1 VPPSAHLRFFAP
13 GPQGRSVSD
22 AAEGIPSDPVLVVD
36 DNAVNQLV
44 TCEFLRTL
52 GYTVETA
59 DDGRSALDRL
69 ESGSFCAVLMDVQ
82 MPGMDGIE
90 ATEEL
95 RRREAATSGRRRNVV
110 IALTANAF
118 ETDRERALAAG
129 MDDFITKPV
138 RLEQLAKT
146 LAKTIKEKSA

>member
-1 VPPSAHLRFFAP
+1 MPPPTPTDLTASERP
-13 GPQGRSVSD
+13 D
-22 AAEGIPSDPVLVVD
+22 EPVLVVD

-52 GYTVETA
+52 GYQVETA
-59 DDGRSALDRL
+59 DDGHAALQRL
-69 ESGSFCAVLMDVQ
+69 ERGRFCAVLMDVQ

-90 ATEEL
+90 ATQEL
-95 RRREAATSGRRRNVV
+95 RRREAKSGRPRNIV

-118 ETDRERALAAG
+118 DSDRERALAAG

-138 RLEQLAKT
+138 RLDQLAKT
-146 LAKTIKEKSA
+146 LEQSLKAGRR

>member
-1 VPPSAHLRFFAP
+1 MTS
-13 GPQGRSVSD
+13 SD
-22 AAEGIPSDPVLVVD
+22 SPADAMPVDPVLVVD

-52 GYTVETA
+52 GYDVETA
-59 DDGRSALDRL
+59 DDGRSALDMIAKHCF
-69 ESGSFCAVLMDVQ
+69 SVVLMDVQ

-90 ATEEL
+90 ATREL
-95 RRREAATSGRRRNVV
+95 RRREAQSGGRRNVV

-118 ETDRERALAAG
+118 ESDRERALAAG

-138 RLEQLAKT
+138 RLDLLART
-146 LAKTIKEKSA
+146 LARSIRGDAA

>member
-1 VPPSAHLRFFAP
+1 LNPIETTADASPPP
-13 GPQGRSVSD
+13 GH
-22 AAEGIPSDPVLVVD
+22 PVLVVD

-52 GYTVETA
+52 GYAVESA
-59 DDGRSALDRL
+59 DDGRAALERL
-69 ESGSFCAVLMDVQ
+69 EAQHYCAVLMDVQ

-90 ATEEL
+90 ATRCL
-95 RRREAATSGRRRNVV
+95 RQREAAQGLTPKLV

-118 ETDRERALAAG
+118 DSDRERALAAG

-138 RLEQLAKT
+138 RLDQLART
-146 LAKTIKEKSA
+146 LAQHLKIPR

>member
-1 VPPSAHLRFFAP
+1 MSP
-13 GPQGRSVSD
+13 SD
-22 AAEGIPSDPVLVVD
+22 APADQSPVEPVLVVD

-52 GYTVETA
+52 GYEVETA
-59 DDGRSALDRL
+59 DDGRSALERL
-69 ESGSFCAVLMDVQ
+69 ENGRFCAVLMDVQ

-90 ATEEL
+90 ATQEL
-95 RRREAATSGRRRNVV
+95 RRREAKGGGRRNVV

-118 ETDRERALAAG
+118 ESDRERALAAG

-138 RLEQLAKT
+138 RLDQLART
-146 LAKTIKEKSA
+146 LARSIKGAGGAS